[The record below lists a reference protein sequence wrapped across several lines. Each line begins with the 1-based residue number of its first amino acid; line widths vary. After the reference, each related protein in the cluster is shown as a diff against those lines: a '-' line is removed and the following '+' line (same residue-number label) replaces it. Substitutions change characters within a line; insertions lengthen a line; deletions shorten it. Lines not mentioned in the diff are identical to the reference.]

1 MRHNTCQRAHL
12 MTRRNFLA
20 GACGAIST
28 LSACQ
33 YADPS
38 AEFYEPLKNA
48 GKSAI
53 KHIIVL
59 MMANRSFDHYL
70 GWLPGADGRQTGLTY
85 LDKLGVAHAT
95 HPLAPDYQGC
105 AHPDP
110 DHDFTNAR
118 IEYNG
123 GLCDGWLRTANND
136 EYAIG
141 YYTRSDLPFLAE
153 AALKWTTFD
162 RYFAAIMSSTLP
174 NRIYQ
179 HAGVTDRLDNS
190 LAVSTLPTIWDRL
203 AAKGLVGKYY
213 FSDAPILAFW
223 GDKYAGITRPLAEFL
238 TDCAAGELPHVSFV
252 DPRLL
257 GEDIGASG
265 DDHPHADIRVGEY
278 FMYQIYKAIITSP
291 AWRHTVLV
299 INYDEWGGFFDHVP
313 PPLAPDVN
321 PDYQL
326 RGFRVPC
333 LLISPFARRGY
344 VSHDVYD
351 HTSILKMIE
360 WRWDLQPLSV
370 RDANAK
376 NLADAL
382 DLTTS
387 DLSAPDFAVPPW
399 LVSSPCL

>member
-1 MRHNTCQRAHL
+1 MSRSPVINAAFIGAGHRL
-12 MTRRNFLA
+12 RRGIRSVCCHDTLRVGDTA
-20 GACGAIST
+20 PPPRWSAAIHGI
-28 LSACQ
+28 LSR
-33 YADPS
+33 S
-38 AEFYEPLKNA
+38 AAL
-48 GKSAI
+48 I
-53 KHIIVL
+53 
-59 MMANRSFDHYL
+59 
-70 GWLPGADGRQTGLTY
+70 
-85 LDKLGVAHAT
+85 
-95 HPLAPDYQGC
+95 
-105 AHPDP
+105 
-110 DHDFTNAR
+110 
-118 IEYNG
+118 
-123 GLCDGWLRTANND
+123 
-136 EYAIG
+136 
-141 YYTRSDLPFLAE
+141 LAE

-190 LAVSTLPTIWDRL
+190 LAVSTLPTIWDRR

-223 GDKYAGITRPLAEFL
+223 GDKYADIIRPLGEFL
-238 TDCAAGELPHVSFV
+238 TDCAAGELPHVAFV

-257 GEDIGASG
+257 GEEFGTSG

-278 FMYQIYKAIITSP
+278 FMYQIYKAITTSP

-344 VSHDVYD
+344 VSHDIYD

-382 DLTTS
+382 DLTSS

-399 LVSSPCL
+399 LASSPCL